1 MVEKRVIAVGRYE
14 YQKGFDLLLEAW
26 KKVETHCPDWRLA
39 VYGSGERQSYDALID
54 RFRLDRTRCCLNPST
69 SDIQKEYLTSSIFA
83 FSSRYEGF
91 GMVLVEAMACGVPV
105 VSFDCPCGPKD
116 IVADG
121 EDGVLVENGNID
133 AFADALIDLI
143 QDADKR
149 QEMARRARENVQ
161 RFKIE
166 EIARKWKSV
175 FDELA

>member
-1 MVEKRVIAVGRYE
+1 
-14 YQKGFDLLLEAW
+14 
-26 KKVETHCPDWRLA
+26 
-39 VYGSGERQSYDALID
+39 
-54 RFRLDRTRCCLNPST
+54 
-69 SDIQKEYLTSSIFA
+69 
-83 FSSRYEGF
+83 
-91 GMVLVEAMACGVPV
+91 MVLVEAMACGVPV

-149 QEMARRARENVQ
+149 QEMARRARVNVQ